1 MAAREL
7 SSLPEGHENGSG
19 LEQEPEV
26 EPSGSLR
33 QAPGSDEESYL
44 SEAGSANSSGTT
56 NINRESE
63 SESDG
68 PENRPPLWYLVL
80 HQVEYAVWTRDDT
93 QLMTHAI
100 ASFEQVNGPNLI
112 ANGVWEILEELDFQF
127 PLENIQIGRDQYII
141 EARQVLCL
149 YHDRVIRPVVL
160 VHLIDVES
168 GREQMLALTECD
180 VRPRTETWTL
190 EEARDMLRPRLLP
203 FSGAEVMASREQRAK
218 AKGAPLAKAPTVP
231 PPPGYPASASTPVP
245 KAPSAKASLATAS
258 GPNSQA
264 SNSRANAA
272 ENHDRP
278 EAAVAKSCFGPRV
291 LVDSGANEVI
301 RPRPEG
307 FPIHKCRRTHV
318 ALASGDLVD
327 AWRTRDGELM
337 IGDEELDQDA
347 DWILSV
353 RRLRGVRGAFIW
365 DEMGPRVTF
374 PEGETI
380 LTVHCFE
387 QNGLPY
393 ISWEDFRPIRVLLA
407 RDWKSKGNARVM
419 KIEDRAL
426 QILDYMPTVD
436 AIGQVQEECIAIPP
450 ESIVD
455 VGEQRAKELC
465 AKTKV
470 SFDEVWSAVQLASL
484 VNRRTDRM
492 KQIANDDA
500 KTLPLWTFGMFVH
513 GGVMGVTSESRKHPW
528 LTQLLCKMIRQQHPD
543 LEFLSVSI
551 AINLVFRPHRDRNSL
566 ERESVVIGLS
576 RFQGGQLWIEGLPG
590 EKGNT
595 AVRYTDKDGQPKAGK
610 LH

>member
-1 MAAREL
+1 M
-7 SSLPEGHENGSG
+7 
-19 LEQEPEV
+19 
-26 EPSGSLR
+26 
-33 QAPGSDEESYL
+33 
-44 SEAGSANSSGTT
+44 
-56 NINRESE
+56 
-63 SESDG
+63 
-68 PENRPPLWYLVL
+68 
-80 HQVEYAVWTRDDT
+80 
-93 QLMTHAI
+93 
-100 ASFEQVNGPNLI
+100 
-112 ANGVWEILEELDFQF
+112 
-127 PLENIQIGRDQYII
+127 
-141 EARQVLCL
+141 
-149 YHDRVIRPVVL
+149 
-160 VHLIDVES
+160 
-168 GREQMLALTECD
+168 
-180 VRPRTETWTL
+180 
-190 EEARDMLRPRLLP
+190 
-203 FSGAEVMASREQRAK
+203 
-218 AKGAPLAKAPTVP
+218 
-231 PPPGYPASASTPVP
+231 
-245 KAPSAKASLATAS
+245 
-258 GPNSQA
+258 
-264 SNSRANAA
+264 
-272 ENHDRP
+272 
-278 EAAVAKSCFGPRV
+278 

-436 AIGQVQEECIAIPP
+436 AIGQVQEECIATPP

-465 AKTKV
+465 AKSKV

-551 AINLVFRPHRDRNSL
+551 AINMVFRPHRDRNSL